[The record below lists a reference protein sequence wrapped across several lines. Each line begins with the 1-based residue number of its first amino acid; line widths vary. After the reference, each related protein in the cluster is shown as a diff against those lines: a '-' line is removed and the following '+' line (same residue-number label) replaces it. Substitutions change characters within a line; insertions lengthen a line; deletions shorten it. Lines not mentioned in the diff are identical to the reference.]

1 MENNI
6 LNEQAIKEAINAIRP
21 ALQNDGG
28 DIEFIK
34 YDAENKNVHVKL
46 VGACAGCPMSQLTL
60 TNGVQR
66 YVRETVDKDITVIND
81 NQLESISTTNGKG
94 MQAKKSIPFLFSPP
108 CKKHIYIKKP
118 KTTLLT
124 IKANPSKTNHGSQN
138 HS

>member
-46 VGACAGCPMSQLTL
+46 VGACAGCPPLC
-60 TNGVQR
+60 VR
-66 YVRETVDKDITVIND
+66 KYVPVV
-81 NQLESISTTNGKG
+81 
-94 MQAKKSIPFLFSPP
+94 P
-108 CKKHIYIKKP
+108 CSDLLSLCKM
-118 KTTLLT
+118 KTIIRL
-124 IKANPSKTNHGSQN
+124 S
-138 HS
+138 